1 MSNFTSH
8 VPVPGVR
15 QTITS
20 GPMKLGRK
28 WGNRLRPSGRA
39 TQTASFRVNVAAN
52 VMSPGEV
59 VLRIGD
65 HTLISGVDFVPVA
78 GNSNDTATAMAAAIA
93 AIEGFT
99 ATANAADVS
108 VVWTGF
114 AERRKFEVSQRG
126 DVSHVTL
133 ISPADGLMAFG
144 AVGPAAPQLG

>member
-15 QTITS
+15 ETITS

-28 WGNRLRPSGRA
+28 WGNRRRPPGQA

-52 VMSPGEV
+52 AMSPGET
-59 VLRIGD
+59 VLRLGD
-65 HTLISGVDFVPVA
+65 YILVSGVDFVPVV
-78 GNSNDTATAMAAAIA
+78 GNSNDTATAIAAAISA
-93 AIEGFT
+93 LDGYT

-114 AERRKFEVSQRG
+114 MGRRMFEVSQRG